1 MDKHAYLIIAH
12 NNFLVLQSLL
22 DALDDERN
30 DIYIHIDARVRQ
42 IPELKCTKSNLVI
55 IPNRIHVH
63 WGHVSQIK
71 VEFLLFATALENGN
85 YEYFHLLSGT
95 HFPLHNQDSI
105 HEFFNNRHG
114 MSVVSPQYWTREDVL
129 YKLGLKHYFLAN
141 ANSVGFFSHVC
152 NILWRLSMRLQP
164 KSQKRADRLFHGK
177 FSQWLSL
184 SHSDLL
190 RILPY
195 KRDVLRKFKYSFCGD
210 ELFMPYIF
218 HKAGIKPFEFSK
230 LLFQNFVGASPKN
243 IDSDDFKSLV
253 NSGFMF
259 ARKFS
264 DNDLNIIDRISSTY

>member
-1 MDKHAYLIIAH
+1 MKHAYLIMAH
-12 NNFLVLQSLL
+12 NNFGVLQRLI
-22 DALDDERN
+22 DALDHECN
-30 DIYIHIDARVRQ
+30 DIIVHIDKKVKTQ
-42 IPELKCTKSNLVI
+42 PELTVVRSNLYFCCKRVS
-55 IPNRIHVH
+55 VH
-63 WGHVSQIK
+63 WGHCSQIEA
-71 VEFLLFATALENGN
+71 EFVLFEESLQRGN
-85 YEYFHLLSGT
+85 YDYVHLISGT
-95 HFPLHNQDSI
+95 HFPLHNQDII
-105 HEFFNNRHG
+105 HEFFNNHHG
-114 MSVVSPQYWTREDVL
+114 ISVVSPQCWTREDVL
-129 YKLGLKHYFLAN
+129 YKLGLRHYFLAN
-141 ANSVGFFSHVC
+141 ANSVGLFSHVC

-164 KSQKRADRLFHGK
+164 KSQKRADLLFHGK

-184 SHSDLL
+184 SHSDLQ

-195 KRDVLRKFKYSFCGD
+195 KREVHKKFKYSFCGD

-218 HKAGIKPFEFSK
+218 HKAGIKPFEFPK